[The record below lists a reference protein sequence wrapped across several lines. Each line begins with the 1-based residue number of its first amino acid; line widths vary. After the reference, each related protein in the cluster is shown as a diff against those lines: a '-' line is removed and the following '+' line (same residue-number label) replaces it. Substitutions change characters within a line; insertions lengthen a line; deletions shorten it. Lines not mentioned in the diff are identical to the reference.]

1 MDLNYIKVLA
11 MSDDDKITFDT
22 TKVTYGPGAT
32 VGGIQSTSYDYA
44 FDLGSSTD
52 TITIDANTI
61 YTGSGSGAT
70 TTFDTSTLTDYTFDT
85 IESNLIDP
93 DVVERMCKEYPA
105 LEVTYRNFKA
115 VYDLVKQD
123 YAGKK
128 EAGELDDDIVF

>member
-1 MDLNYIKVLA
+1 MDLNYIKVLT
-11 MSDDDKITFDT
+11 MSDDAKITYT
-22 TKVTYGPGAT
+22 PGAT

-44 FDLGSSTD
+44 FDLGSSTNTN

-61 YTGSGSGAT
+61 YTGSGGT
-70 TTFDTSTLTDYTFDT
+70 TTFDTSSLDYTFDT
-85 IESNLIDP
+85 IEANLIDP